1 MKPVSTN
8 IVLIGM
14 PGSGKSTVGVIL
26 AKLLSRGFVDTD
38 LLIQTAQGR
47 SLQSI
52 VNSDGYLTLRDIE
65 EQLLV
70 SLDCSNQVIATG
82 GSAAYSHPAMTHLK
96 RGGIVVFLHADL
108 ETLHRR
114 VHDFSERGLAKS
126 PDQTLAD
133 LFRERLSLYS
143 SYADITID
151 SCRLTHE
158 QVCARIIEQLEALT
172 LMKQTDV

>member
-1 MKPVSTN
+1 MNPHSSN
-8 IVLIGM
+8 IILIGM

-26 AKLLSRGFVDTD
+26 AKLLSRCFVDTD

-47 SLQSI
+47 SLQRI
-52 VNSDGYLTLRDIE
+52 VDTDGFLALREIE
-65 EQLLV
+65 EKLLV
-70 SLDCSNQVIATG
+70 SLHCSNQVIATG

-108 ETLHRR
+108 ETLHKR

-126 PDQTLAD
+126 PDQTLED
-133 LFRERLSLYS
+133 LFRERFSLYT

-151 SCRLTHE
+151 SCRLSHE
-158 QVCARIIEQLEALT
+158 EVCARIIEQIG
-172 LMKQTDV
+172 

>member
-1 MKPVSTN
+1 MKSPPPN

-26 AKLLSRGFVDTD
+26 AKQLSRGFVDTD

-52 VNSDGYLTLRDIE
+52 VDTDGYLALRNIE
-65 EQLLV
+65 ELLLV

-96 RGGIVVFLHADL
+96 QGGIVVFLHADL
-108 ETLHRR
+108 ETLNHR

-126 PDQTLAD
+126 AEQTLDD
-133 LFRERLSLYS
+133 LFVERLSLYRA
-143 SYADITID
+143 YADITID
-151 SCRLTHE
+151 SCLLTHE
-158 QVCARIIEQLEALT
+158 QVCTRIIEQIEAVT
-172 LMKQTDV
+172 L